1 MTKLDKL
8 ISSKIF
14 FYDDPKRS
22 CDKYFDKL
30 TEISSE
36 DRFKNGKRLDIKKSE
51 KSVSYDSPYE
61 KKIIE
66 DFDKCSFINK
76 IKTQSLVIDYKSTMF
91 RTRKYYPDIQLL
103 LSDGI
108 IAIIE
113 VKPFKEMV
121 NKHNLEKH
129 KELAKYC
136 KKHKFG
142 FAIIDCDYY
151 SFEDLKREKVSI
163 NTQKKFI
170 KYVKDRGSITF
181 DECDEFKKEYNIND
195 YQICNII
202 LNNSNQIIYQQHLIK
217 YVI

>member
-1 MTKLDKL
+1 MGL
-8 ISSKIF
+8 
-14 FYDDPKRS
+14 
-22 CDKYFDKL
+22 
-30 TEISSE
+30 SE
-36 DRFKNGKRLDIKKSE
+36 E
-51 KSVSYDSPYE
+51 YE
-61 KKIIE
+61 KEMLDSVTIY
-66 DFDKCSFINK
+66 NK
-76 IKTQSLVIDYKSTMF
+76 LFSYHKTIQQAVIYTLID
-91 RTRKYYPDIQLL
+91 
-103 LSDGI
+103 
-108 IAIIE
+108 
-113 VKPFKEMV
+113 
-121 NKHNLEKH
+121 
-129 KELAKYC
+129 KYC

>member
-14 FYDDPKRS
+14 FYDDPKRG
-22 CDKYFDKL
+22 CYKYFDKL
-30 TEISSE
+30 LEISND

-66 DFDKCSFINK
+66 DLDNCSFINK
-76 IKTQSLVIDYKSTMF
+76 IKTQSLVIDYKSTIF

-129 KELAKYC
+129 RELAKYC

-151 SFEDLKREKVSI
+151 SFEDLKREKVAI

-170 KYVKDRGSITF
+170 KFVKDGGSITF

-202 LNNSNQIIYQQHLIK
+202 LNNSKYLIYQQHLIK

>member
-22 CDKYFDKL
+22 CDKYFDRL
-30 TEISSE
+30 TAISSE

-202 LNNSNQIIYQQHLIK
+202 LNNSNQLIYQQHLIK